1 MEKLRS
7 TRFTD
12 KALQVALQGAL
23 VALQDLAII
32 ILAAL
37 PCLHPLTCSHRP
49 CQEIYL
55 GLQAADWRAQGDLNA
70 TMRALKLI
78 VTKDPQS
85 ARAWFAL
92 GQTLMTMKVT
102 EEAHKAYK
110 QATLLETEPQVLAR
124 AFLGAGISSVNHL
137 FSC

>member
-7 TRFTD
+7 TCFTD
-12 KALQVALQGAL
+12 KALQDPLQGAL
-23 VALQDLAII
+23 VALQDLTII

-37 PCLHPLTCSHRP
+37 PCLHPMTCSHQA
-49 CQEIYL
+49 CEVL
-55 GLQAADWRAQGDLNA
+55 SWGLQAADWRAQGDLNA
-70 TMRALKLI
+70 TMQALKLI
-78 VTKDPQS
+78 VTKDPRN

-92 GQTLMTMKVT
+92 GQTLMILKVT

-137 FSC
+137 FS